1 MRRTFKIVFIFIASA
16 CLAAS
21 SPVSICSQSKT
32 VGTDGIACVGNVMQP
47 PPGLVETENPA
58 LLAEAR
64 GASGEGKLCAGKVFR
79 VTHPLTVYRVWDGA
93 KSYTEFGRWWSFS
106 PPQGPR
112 ESYREE
118 NEICPTWSALD
129 RLSACMLKVGALIVI
144 GPGQSAKCDGTSYG
158 KSAENQVYV
167 PNDSK
172 NGKVYVENCIS
183 SEKWPNTS
191 P

>member
-1 MRRTFKIVFIFIASA
+1 MRRTFRIALIFIASG
-16 CLAAS
+16 CLAACS
-21 SPVSICSQSKT
+21 AVPIYSQSKT
-32 VGTDGIACVGNVMQP
+32 VGTDGIACVGNVMQT
-47 PPGLVETENPA
+47 PPGLVETENAA

-93 KSYTEFGRWWSFS
+93 KSYTEYGRWWSFS

-112 ESYREE
+112 ESYREA
-118 NEICPTWSALD
+118 NEICASWSALD
-129 RLSACMLKVGALIVI
+129 RLSACMLKAGALIVI
-144 GPGQSAKCDGTSYG
+144 GPGQSASCGSTSYA
-158 KSAENQVYV
+158 KSAVNQVYV

-172 NGKVYVENCIS
+172 NGQLYVENCIP